1 MSIIAVLPKS
11 SSKHTAIE
19 RAYNI
24 QVCTVGVERNM
35 YVTSRKHHGVS
46 LEQFHGQEQVEN
58 VETM

>member
-19 RAYNI
+19 RAYI
-24 QVCTVGVERNM
+24 QHTGMYSRGREE